1 MLNATAAVKVQKA
14 ATNRLTSRE
23 AIKTNSVE
31 KVLAT
36 GQKAT
41 AKRTAENPII
51 RKCCEGWK
59 NSIIERWAKYEAARK
74 ACKIEAARKAGEIC
88 QTEFQVRATELLK
101 RYKEIQVQSRLD
113 ERSARCLHCD
123 PKTCGQSRAKLQKWK
138 PDAATLSYAAHGPSS
153 GSV

>member
-36 GQKAT
+36 GQKET
-41 AKRTAENPII
+41 ARRTAENPPV

-59 NSIIERWAKYEAARK
+59 DSIIERWAKYEAAR
-74 ACKIEAARKAGEIC
+74 EAGEIC
-88 QTEFQVRATELLK
+88 QTELRLRATEL
-101 RYKEIQVQSRLD
+101 YKEIEVQSRLD

>member
-41 AKRTAENPII
+41 AKRTAENPRDTWRYPLI

-59 NSIIERWAKYEAARK
+59 NSIIERWATY
-74 ACKIEAARKAGEIC
+74 EAARKAGEIC

-123 PKTCGQSRAKLQKWK
+123 PKTRGQRRAKLQKWK

>member
-36 GQKAT
+36 GQKET
-41 AKRTAENPII
+41 AKRTAENPPV
-51 RKCCEGWK
+51 RKCCEGWQD
-59 NSIIERWAKYEAARK
+59 SIIERWEKYEAAR
-74 ACKIEAARKAGEIC
+74 EAGEIC
-88 QTEFQVRATELLK
+88 QTELRLRATEL
-101 RYKEIQVQSRLD
+101 YKEIEVQSRLD

>member
-36 GQKAT
+36 GQKET
-41 AKRTAENPII
+41 AKRTAENPPV

-59 NSIIERWAKYEAARK
+59 DSIIERWAKYEAAR
-74 ACKIEAARKAGEIC
+74 EAGEIC
-88 QTEFQVRATELLK
+88 QTELRLRAAEL
-101 RYKEIQVQSRLD
+101 YKESEVQSRLD

>member
-41 AKRTAENPII
+41 AKRTAENPLI

-59 NSIIERWAKYEAARK
+59 NSIIERWATY
-74 ACKIEAARKAGEIC
+74 EAARKAGEIC

-123 PKTCGQSRAKLQKWK
+123 PKTRGQRRAKLQKWK